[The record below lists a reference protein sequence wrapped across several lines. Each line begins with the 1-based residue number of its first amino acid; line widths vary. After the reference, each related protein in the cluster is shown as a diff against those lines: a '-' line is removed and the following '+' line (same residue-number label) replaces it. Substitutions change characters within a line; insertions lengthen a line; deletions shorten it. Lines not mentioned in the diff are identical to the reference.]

1 MKLYK
6 QYLGRKALNK
16 IKDGD
21 HDALMSAIEF
31 LIDHKEENSYE
42 LGYQACLDD
51 VQVYSSRLAERFSKE
66 AKERNVKSDK
76 KGYYLLDEDEVR
88 DITEIFFN
96 ELIEKFKTEKP

>member
-66 AKERNVKSDK
+66 AKER
-76 KGYYLLDEDEVR
+76 GYYLLDEDEVR
-88 DITEIFFN
+88 DITKIFFN

>member
-1 MKLYK
+1 MNIAK
-6 QYLGRKALNK
+6 QCLGKKALK
-16 IKDGD
+16 SIKNGD
-21 HDALMSAIEF
+21 HDALMDAIEF

-51 VQVYSSRLAERFSKE
+51 VQVYSSRLVERFSKE